1 MKRRRRALLK
11 LQKLKE
17 LPPSLN
23 KGAVDRALE
32 SFIRDS
38 HVLTDGVDAV
48 GVLQQLRDNVAASIL
63 FKNSPESFVWA
74 AEENGEV
81 AAWAMTQKRLG
92 IDNTQCYWM
101 TNAWVAKH
109 HRRQP
114 YVKDWFQALKDDAKA
129 QGCAHILIPSSRN
142 SKAYCRFLGGG
153 FHEYLTILKE
163 DI

>member
-1 MKRRRRALLK
+1 MLK
-11 LQKLKE
+11 LQKLTE
-17 LPPSLN
+17 LPKSLN
-23 KGAVDRALE
+23 PGAVDRALE
-32 SFIRDS
+32 SFVRDS
-38 HVLTDGVDAV
+38 HVLTEGVDGA

-63 FKNSPESFVWA
+63 FKNSPESFIWA

-81 AAWAMTQKRLG
+81 AAWAMTHTSKG
-92 IDNTQCYWM
+92 IDNRSCYWM
-101 TNAWVAKH
+101 TNAWVAKQ

-114 YVKDWFQALKDDAKA
+114 YVKEWFKALKDDAKA
-129 QGCAHILIPSSRN
+129 LGCAHILIPSSRN